1 MLLWERN
8 TMFLGVR
15 EKNLS
20 EFDEKKIVMM
30 NNNTC
35 YEWYVQEGKQCATRW
50 KIYAFV
56 GM

>member
-35 YEWYVQEGKQCATRW
+35 YEWYVQEGEKMC
-50 KIYAFV
+50 Y
-56 GM
+56 

>member
-20 EFDEKKIVMM
+20 EFDEKK
-30 NNNTC
+30 NC
-35 YEWYVQEGKQCATRW
+35 DDEKQYTL
-50 KIYAFV
+50 
-56 GM
+56 